1 MRKLLERLL
10 RARKVFCTAETD
22 PPLRLDYHARLR
34 AYQNSH
40 HVRAI
45 HTLLAGAA
53 GRLHYILKEDNTE
66 LLSSRAFDATAGL
79 LFADW
84 LVLGRA
90 MVAQGWR
97 RTLDAYEAQLIVD
110 HPAPPLEAAGGLLF
124 KLAELERAEQQAFW
138 RQGATV
144 FAVVSGASG
153 LVATPAQA
161 EAAREALQRSVRAA
175 GVGGIE
181 VLPTALEF
189 KELSRTLKDYGFE
202 GLKIMLIRELCN
214 LFSIDS
220 SLLNDPENK
229 TYSNKELAE
238 QALFVNVVIP
248 QAHHFIY
255 SFTLS
260 LRAQGDLR
268 TTIEVDSSNIE
279 ALAQQKREHARFIIE
294 LFKTGLLSKEEALQK
309 LEL

>member
-1 MRKLLERLL
+1 
-10 RARKVFCTAETD
+10 
-22 PPLRLDYHARLR
+22 
-34 AYQNSH
+34 
-40 HVRAI
+40 
-45 HTLLAGAA
+45 
-53 GRLHYILKEDNTE
+53 
-66 LLSSRAFDATAGL
+66 L

-90 MVAQGWR
+90 LIAQGWR
-97 RTLDAYEAQLIVD
+97 RTLDAYEAQLVVD
-110 HPAPPLEAAGGLLF
+110 HSAPPLEAAGSLLF

-161 EAAREALQRSVRAA
+161 EVAREALQRSVRAA

-248 QAHHFIY
+248 QVYHFLY
-255 SFTLS
+255 ELTLA
-260 LRAQGDLR
+260 LRAAGELQLQ
-268 TTIEVDSSNIE
+268 IEADASNIE
-279 ALAQQKREHARFIIE
+279 ALAEQRRQHAMFVVE
-294 LFKTGLLSKEEALQK
+294 LFKAGLLTPEEAKAK
-309 LEL
+309 LEI